1 MKKLI
6 LPIMLLFL
14 AQTLNA
20 QLFPLQRTE
29 AAQEQQINQLMQLP
43 QPQKGHLEFLGIPI
57 DGHIDVFTNLLGQ
70 KWLSFS
76 KKEDNRAILSGS
88 FAGYD
93 DCKIYVYYSVATDQR
108 AWRVDV
114 EIPASSINPWS
125 SLEADYIYLKDGLTE
140 KYGTP
145 RQKMRQQP
153 FFDRHGNIVYVE
165 KSKKDSEGLSLFD
178 TESGRILLE
187 IANLEKNDDQFGIR
201 LSYIDTENEQKKDK
215 DFMAMLATSLNNA
228 LNKDLTYIPTP
239 EIAFLPQPE
248 KGHLEFMGVP
258 IDGNLKAFT
267 GYLQFQ
273 SGMQKV
279 KKEGKTS
286 ILSGHFAGYKDC
298 KIYIFSYSDDLEVW
312 RTGLE
317 IPSTAFETQE
327 EFEAVYIALNNG
339 LTDIYGAPVNG
350 AFRTENGRIELH
362 NATRNDKGKI
372 TACIRLSYTDTE
384 NEQKKDAAFKSDL

>member
-6 LPIMLLFL
+6 LPIMFLFL

-70 KWLSFS
+70 KWLSSS

-140 KYGTP
+140 KYGVP
-145 RQKMRQQP
+145 RQKMRQLP
-153 FFDRHGNIVYVE
+153 FRDRTGNTIYIENDPNPEFETINGKV
-165 KSKKDSEGLSLFD
+165 SLAI
-178 TESGRILLE
+178 T
-187 IANLEKNDDQFGIR
+187 NLEKDDNKFGIR

-279 KKEGKTS
+279 KKEGKTN
-286 ILSGHFAGYKDC
+286 ILSGKFAGYKDC
-298 KIYIFSYSDDLEVW
+298 KIYVFSYSDDLEVW

-327 EFEAVYIALNNG
+327 EFEAVYIALNKG

-350 AFRTENGRIELH
+350 AFRTENGRIELY

-372 TACIRLSYTDTE
+372 AACIRLSYTDTE

>member
-14 AQTLNA
+14 AQTLHA

-29 AAQEQQINQLMQLP
+29 EANQLMQLP
-43 QPQKGHLEFLGIPI
+43 QPQKGHLEFLGVPI

-70 KWLSFS
+70 KWISLS
-76 KKEDNRAILSGS
+76 KKEDNKAILSGD
-88 FAGYD
+88 FAGFE
-93 DCKIYVYYSVATDQR
+93 DCKIYAYYSIAEDQR

-114 EIPASSINPWS
+114 EIPASPISPWS
-125 SLEADYIYLKDGLTE
+125 SLKEDFNYLKNGLTE
-140 KYGTP
+140 KYGVSQQTTI
-145 RQKMRQQP
+145 QQP
-153 FFDRHGNIVYVE
+153 FYDRHGNIVYVE
-165 KSKKDSEGLSLFD
+165 EFKKHFVDISPSNGHISLKI
-178 TESGRILLE
+178 T
-187 IANLEKNDDQFGIR
+187 NLEKDDNKFGIR
-201 LSYIDTENEQKKDK
+201 LSYIDTENEQKKDEA
-215 DFMAMLATSLNNA
+215 FIAMIVAP
-228 LNKDLTYIPTP
+228 LTNHAIPI
-239 EIAFLPQPE
+239 EIASLPQPE

-258 IDGNLKAFT
+258 IDGNLRAFRE
-267 GYLQFQ
+267 YLQIQ

-279 KKEGKTS
+279 KNEGKTS
-286 ILSGHFAGYKDC
+286 ILFGKFAGYKDC
-298 KIYIFSYSDDLEVW
+298 RIYIFSYSDDLEVW

-327 EFEAVYIALNNG
+327 EFEAVRTALNNG

-350 AFRTENGRIELH
+350 AFRTENGRIELYP
-362 NATRNDKGKI
+362 ASRNDKGKI

>member
-20 QLFPLQRTE
+20 QLFSLQSRE
-29 AAQEQQINQLMQLP
+29 EQLMQLP
-43 QPQKGHLEFLGIPI
+43 QPQKGHLEFLGVPI

-76 KKEDNRAILSGS
+76 KKEDNKAILSGS

-93 DCKIYVYYSVATDQR
+93 DCKIYAYYSEIADQR

-114 EIPASSINPWS
+114 EIPSSSISTWS

-145 RQKMRQQP
+145 RQIIRRQP

-165 KSKKDSEGLSLFD
+165 KTKKDSEGLSLFD
-178 TESGRILLE
+178 TENGRILLE
-187 IANLEKNDDQFGIR
+187 IANLEKDDDQFGIR

-215 DFMAMLATSLNNA
+215 AFIAMITAP
-228 LNKDLTYIPTP
+228 LTNHAIPI
-239 EIAFLPQPE
+239 EIASLPQPE

-258 IDGNLKAFT
+258 IDGNLQAFRE
-267 GYLQFQ
+267 YLQIQ

-279 KKEGKTS
+279 KNEGKTS
-286 ILSGHFAGYKDC
+286 ILFGKFAGYKDC
-298 KIYIFSYSDDLEVW
+298 RIYIFSYSDDLEVW

-327 EFEAVYIALNNG
+327 EFEAVYIALNKG

-350 AFRTENGRIELH
+350 AFRTENGRIELY

>member
-20 QLFPLQRTE
+20 QLFRLQRTE
-29 AAQEQQINQLMQLP
+29 TMQVQQINQLSQLP
-43 QPQKGHLEFLGIPI
+43 QPQKGHLEFLGVPI
-57 DGHIDVFTNLLGQ
+57 DGHIDVLTNLLEQ
-70 KWLSFS
+70 KGLSFS
-76 KKEDNRAILSGS
+76 KKEDNRAIFSGR
-88 FAGYD
+88 FVGYD
-93 DCKIYVYYSVATDQR
+93 DCKIYAYYSIAEDQR

-114 EIPASSINPWS
+114 EIPASSISPWS
-125 SLEADYIYLKDGLTE
+125 SLEADFSYLKDGLTK

-145 RQKMRQQP
+145 RQKMRQLP
-153 FFDRHGNIVYVE
+153 FRDRTGNTIYIENDPNPEFETMNGKV
-165 KSKKDSEGLSLFD
+165 SLAI
-178 TESGRILLE
+178 T
-187 IANLEKNDDQFGIR
+187 NLEKDDNKFGIR
-201 LSYIDTENEQKKDK
+201 LSYIDTENEQKKDEA
-215 DFMAMLATSLNNA
+215 FIAMIVAPLNNT
-228 LNKDLTYIPTP
+228 LNKDLIFTP
-239 EIAFLPQPE
+239 ALEIASLPQPE

-258 IDGNLKAFT
+258 IDGNLKVFT
-267 GYLQFQ
+267 EYLRFQ

-286 ILSGHFAGYKDC
+286 ILFGKFAGYKDC

-317 IPSTAFETQE
+317 IPSTAFEAQG
-327 EFEAVYIALNNG
+327 EFEAVYTALNNG
-339 LTDIYGAPVNG
+339 LTVTYGAPVNG
-350 AFRTENGRIELH
+350 AFHTENGRIELYT
-362 NATRNDKGKI
+362 ASRNDKGKI

>member
-20 QLFPLQRTE
+20 QLFQLQSRE
-29 AAQEQQINQLMQLP
+29 GKIEQLMQLP
-43 QPQKGHLEFLGIPI
+43 QPQKGHLEFLGVPI

-76 KKEDNRAILSGS
+76 KKEDNRAIFSGD

-93 DCKIYVYYSVATDQR
+93 DCKIYAYYSIAEDQR
-108 AWRVDV
+108 AWRVNV
-114 EIPASSINPWS
+114 EIPASSISPWS
-125 SLEADYIYLKDGLTE
+125 SLETDYIYLKDGLSE
-140 KYGTP
+140 KYGAP
-145 RQKMRQQP
+145 RQIIRRQP

-178 TESGRILLE
+178 TENGRILLE
-187 IANLEKNDDQFGIR
+187 IANLGKDDDKFGIR
-201 LSYIDTENEQKKDK
+201 LSYIDTENEQKKDEA
-215 DFMAMLATSLNNA
+215 FIAMIVAP
-228 LNKDLTYIPTP
+228 LTNHAIPI
-239 EIAFLPQPE
+239 EIASLPQPE

-258 IDGNLKAFT
+258 IDGNLQAFRE
-267 GYLQFQ
+267 YLQIQ

-279 KKEGKTS
+279 KNEGKTS
-286 ILSGHFAGYKDC
+286 ILSGKFAGYKDC

-327 EFEAVYIALNNG
+327 EFEAVYIALNKG

-350 AFRTENGRIELH
+350 AFRTENGRIELY

>member
-29 AAQEQQINQLMQLP
+29 EANQLMQLP
-43 QPQKGHLEFLGIPI
+43 QPQKGHLEFLGVPI

-70 KWLSFS
+70 KWISLS
-76 KKEDNRAILSGS
+76 KKEDNKAILSGD

-93 DCKIYVYYSVATDQR
+93 DCKIYAYYSIAEDQR

-114 EIPASSINPWS
+114 EIPASSISPWS
-125 SLEADYIYLKDGLTE
+125 SLKEDFNYLKNGLTE
-140 KYGTP
+140 KYGVSQQTTI
-145 RQKMRQQP
+145 QQP
-153 FFDRHGNIVYVE
+153 FYDRHGNIVYVE
-165 KSKKDSEGLSLFD
+165 EFKKHFVDISPSNGHISLKI
-178 TESGRILLE
+178 T
-187 IANLEKNDDQFGIR
+187 NLEKDDNKFGIR
-201 LSYIDTENEQKKDK
+201 LSYIDTENEQKKDEA
-215 DFMAMLATSLNNA
+215 FIAMIVAP
-228 LNKDLTYIPTP
+228 LTNHAIPI
-239 EIAFLPQPE
+239 EIASLPQPE

-258 IDGNLKAFT
+258 IDGNLRAFRE
-267 GYLQFQ
+267 YLQIQ

-286 ILSGHFAGYKDC
+286 ILFGKFAGYKDC
-298 KIYIFSYSDDLEVW
+298 RIYIFSYSDDLEVW

-327 EFEAVYIALNNG
+327 EFEAVYIALNKG

-350 AFRTENGRIELH
+350 AFRTENGRIELYP
-362 NATRNDKGKI
+362 ASRNDKGKI

>member
-43 QPQKGHLEFLGIPI
+43 QPQKGHLEFLGVPI

-93 DCKIYVYYSVATDQR
+93 DCKIYVYYSIAEDQR

-145 RQKMRQQP
+145 RQIIRRQP

-187 IANLEKNDDQFGIR
+187 IANLEKDDDQFGIR
-201 LSYIDTENEQKKDK
+201 LSYIDTENEQKKDEA
-215 DFMAMLATSLNNA
+215 FIAMITAP
-228 LNKDLTYIPTP
+228 LNKDLTYTPTP

-279 KKEGKTS
+279 KNEGKTS
-286 ILSGHFAGYKDC
+286 ILFGKFAGYKDC
-298 KIYIFSYSDDLEVW
+298 RIYIFSYSDDLEVW

-327 EFEAVYIALNNG
+327 EFEAVYTALNNG

-350 AFRTENGRIELH
+350 AFRTENGRIELY
-362 NATRNDKGKI
+362 NATRNDKGKA

>member
-29 AAQEQQINQLMQLP
+29 AAQEQQANQLMQLP
-43 QPQKGHLEFLGIPI
+43 QPQKGHLEFLDVPI

-93 DCKIYVYYSVATDQR
+93 DCKIYAYYSVATDQR

-114 EIPASSINPWS
+114 EIPASSISPWS
-125 SLEADYIYLKDGLTE
+125 SLEADYIYLKDELTE
-140 KYGTP
+140 KYGVP
-145 RQKMRQQP
+145 RQKMRQLP
-153 FFDRHGNIVYVE
+153 FRDRTGNTIYIENDPNPEFETINGKV
-165 KSKKDSEGLSLFD
+165 SLAI
-178 TESGRILLE
+178 T
-187 IANLEKNDDQFGIR
+187 NLEKDDNKFGIR

-279 KKEGKTS
+279 KKEGKTN
-286 ILSGHFAGYKDC
+286 ILSGKFAGYKDC
-298 KIYIFSYSDDLEVW
+298 KIYVFSYSDDLEVW

-317 IPSTAFETQE
+317 IPSTAFETQT
-327 EFEAVYIALNNG
+327 EFISVYVALNAN
-339 LTDIYGAPVNG
+339 LIEKYGAPVNG
-350 AFRTENGRIELH
+350 AFHTENGRIELYT
-362 NATRNDKGKI
+362 ATRNDKGKI

>member
-6 LPIMLLFL
+6 LPIMFLFL

-93 DCKIYVYYSVATDQR
+93 DCKIYAYYSVATDQR

-114 EIPASSINPWS
+114 EIPASSISPWS
-125 SLEADYIYLKDGLTE
+125 SLEADYIYLKDELTE
-140 KYGTP
+140 KYGVP
-145 RQKMRQQP
+145 RQKMRQLP
-153 FFDRHGNIVYVE
+153 FRDRTGNTIYIENDPNPEFETINGKV
-165 KSKKDSEGLSLFD
+165 SLAI
-178 TESGRILLE
+178 T
-187 IANLEKNDDQFGIR
+187 NLEKDDNKFGIR
-201 LSYIDTENEQKKDK
+201 LSYIDTENKQKKDK

-279 KKEGKTS
+279 KKEGKTN
-286 ILSGHFAGYKDC
+286 ILSGKFAGYKDC
-298 KIYIFSYSDDLEVW
+298 KIYVFSYSDDLEVW

-317 IPSTAFETQE
+317 IPSTAFETQT
-327 EFEAVYIALNNG
+327 EFISVYVALNAN
-339 LTDIYGAPVNG
+339 LIEKYGAPVNG
-350 AFRTENGRIELH
+350 AFHTENGRIELYT
-362 NATRNDKGKI
+362 ATRNDKGKI

>member
-6 LPIMLLFL
+6 LPIMFLFL

-70 KWLSFS
+70 KWLSSS

-114 EIPASSINPWS
+114 EIPASSISPWS
-125 SLEADYIYLKDGLTE
+125 SLEADYIYLKDELTE
-140 KYGTP
+140 KYGVP
-145 RQKMRQQP
+145 RQKMRQLP
-153 FFDRHGNIVYVE
+153 FRDRTGNTIYIENDPNPEFETINGKV
-165 KSKKDSEGLSLFD
+165 SLAI
-178 TESGRILLE
+178 T
-187 IANLEKNDDQFGIR
+187 NLEKDDNKFGIR

-279 KKEGKTS
+279 KKEGKTN
-286 ILSGHFAGYKDC
+286 ILSGKFAGYKDC
-298 KIYIFSYSDDLEVW
+298 KIYVFSYSDDLEVW

-317 IPSTAFETQE
+317 IPSTAFETQT
-327 EFEAVYIALNNG
+327 EFISVYVALNAN
-339 LTDIYGAPVNG
+339 LIEKYGAPVNG
-350 AFRTENGRIELH
+350 AFHTENGRIELYT
-362 NATRNDKGKI
+362 ATRNDKGKI

>member
-20 QLFPLQRTE
+20 QLFQLQPRE
-29 AAQEQQINQLMQLP
+29 EKIEQLMQLP
-43 QPQKGHLEFLGIPI
+43 QPQKGHLEFLGVPI
-57 DGHIDVFTNLLGQ
+57 DGHIDVFINLLEQ
-70 KWLSFS
+70 KWLSSS

-88 FAGYD
+88 FAGFE
-93 DCKIYVYYSVATDQR
+93 DCKIYAYYSVIADQR

-114 EIPASSINPWS
+114 EIPSSSISTWS

-145 RQKMRQQP
+145 RQIIRRQP
-153 FFDRHGNIVYVE
+153 FYDRHGNIAYV
-165 KSKKDSEGLSLFD
+165 KVSKKDYEDFSLFD
-178 TESGRILLE
+178 TENGKILLG
-187 IANLEKNDDQFGIR
+187 IANLEKDDNKFGIR
-201 LSYIDTENEQKKDK
+201 LSYIDTENEQKKDEA
-215 DFMAMLATSLNNA
+215 FIAMITAP
-228 LNKDLTYIPTP
+228 LNKDLTYTPTP

-258 IDGNLKAFT
+258 IDGNLQAFRE
-267 GYLQFQ
+267 YLQIQ

-279 KKEGKTS
+279 KNEGKTS
-286 ILSGHFAGYKDC
+286 ILFGKFAGYKDC
-298 KIYIFSYSDDLEVW
+298 RIYIFSYSDDLEVW

-317 IPSTAFETQE
+317 IPSTAFEAQG
-327 EFEAVYIALNNG
+327 EFEAVYTALNNG
-339 LTDIYGAPVNG
+339 LTVTYGAPVNG

-362 NATRNDKGKI
+362 TASRNDKGKI

>member
-1 MKKLI
+1 
-6 LPIMLLFL
+6 
-14 AQTLNA
+14 
-20 QLFPLQRTE
+20 
-29 AAQEQQINQLMQLP
+29 MQLP
-43 QPQKGHLEFLGIPI
+43 QPQKGHLEFLGVPI

-76 KKEDNRAILSGS
+76 KKEDNRAIFSGD

-93 DCKIYVYYSVATDQR
+93 DCKIYVYYNSIAEDQR

-114 EIPASSINPWS
+114 EIPASTINPWS

-140 KYGTP
+140 KYGTS
-145 RQKMRQQP
+145 RQIIRRQP
-153 FFDRHGNIVYVE
+153 FYDRHGNIAYV
-165 KSKKDSEGLSLFD
+165 KVSKKDYEDFSLFD
-178 TESGRILLE
+178 TENGKILLG
-187 IANLEKNDDQFGIR
+187 IANLEKDDNKFGIR
-201 LSYIDTENEQKKDK
+201 LSYIDTENEQKKDEA
-215 DFMAMLATSLNNA
+215 FIAMITAP
-228 LNKDLTYIPTP
+228 LNKDLTYTPTP

-258 IDGNLKAFT
+258 IDGNLQAFRE
-267 GYLQFQ
+267 YLQIQ

-279 KKEGKTS
+279 KNEGKTS
-286 ILSGHFAGYKDC
+286 ILFGKFAGYKDC
-298 KIYIFSYSDDLEVW
+298 RIYIFSYSDDLEVW

-327 EFEAVYIALNNG
+327 EFEAVYIALNKG

-350 AFRTENGRIELH
+350 AFRTENGRIELYT
-362 NATRNDKGKI
+362 ATRNDKGKI
-372 TACIRLSYTDTE
+372 TVCIRLSYTDTE

>member
-6 LPIMLLFL
+6 LPIMFLFL

-140 KYGTP
+140 KYGVP
-145 RQKMRQQP
+145 RQKMRQLP
-153 FFDRHGNIVYVE
+153 FRDRTGNTIYIENDPNPEFETINGKV
-165 KSKKDSEGLSLFD
+165 SLAI
-178 TESGRILLE
+178 T
-187 IANLEKNDDQFGIR
+187 NLEKDDNKFGIR

-279 KKEGKTS
+279 KKEGKTN
-286 ILSGHFAGYKDC
+286 ILSGKFAGYKDC
-298 KIYIFSYSDDLEVW
+298 KIYVFSYSDDLEVW

-327 EFEAVYIALNNG
+327 EFEAVYIALNKG

-350 AFRTENGRIELH
+350 AFRTENGRIELY

>member
-20 QLFPLQRTE
+20 QLFPLQSRE
-29 AAQEQQINQLMQLP
+29 GKIEQLMQLP
-43 QPQKGHLEFLGIPI
+43 QPQKGHLEFLGVPI
-57 DGHIDVFTNLLGQ
+57 DGHIDVFINLLEQ

-76 KKEDNRAILSGS
+76 QKEDNRAIFSGD

-93 DCKIYVYYSVATDQR
+93 DCKIYAYYSIAEDQR

-140 KYGTP
+140 KYGTS
-145 RQKMRQQP
+145 RQIIRRQP
-153 FFDRHGNIVYVE
+153 FYDRHGNIAYV
-165 KSKKDSEGLSLFD
+165 KVSKKDYEDFSLFD
-178 TESGRILLE
+178 TENGKILLG
-187 IANLEKNDDQFGIR
+187 IANLEKDDNKFGIR
-201 LSYIDTENEQKKDK
+201 LSYIDTENEQKKDEA
-215 DFMAMLATSLNNA
+215 FIAMIVAP
-228 LNKDLTYIPTP
+228 LTNHAIPI
-239 EIAFLPQPE
+239 EIASLPQPE

-258 IDGNLKAFT
+258 IDGNLRAFRE
-267 GYLQFQ
+267 YLQIQ

-279 KKEGKTS
+279 KNEGKTS
-286 ILSGHFAGYKDC
+286 ILFGKFAGYKDC
-298 KIYIFSYSDDLEVW
+298 RIYIFSYSDDLEVW

-327 EFEAVYIALNNG
+327 EFEAVYIALNKG

-350 AFRTENGRIELH
+350 AFRTENGRIELYP
-362 NATRNDKGKI
+362 ASRNDKGKI

>member
-20 QLFPLQRTE
+20 QLFQLQPRE
-29 AAQEQQINQLMQLP
+29 EKIEQLMQLP
-43 QPQKGHLEFLGIPI
+43 QPQKGHLEFLGVPI
-57 DGHIDVFTNLLGQ
+57 DGHIDVFINLLEQ
-70 KWLSFS
+70 KWLSSS
-76 KKEDNRAILSGS
+76 KKEDNRAILSGD
-88 FAGYD
+88 FAGFE
-93 DCKIYVYYSVATDQR
+93 DCKIYAYYSVIADQR

-114 EIPASSINPWS
+114 EIPSSSISTWS

-145 RQKMRQQP
+145 RQIIRRQP
-153 FFDRHGNIVYVE
+153 FYDRHGNIAYV
-165 KSKKDSEGLSLFD
+165 KVSKKDYEDFSLFD
-178 TESGRILLE
+178 TENGKILLG
-187 IANLEKNDDQFGIR
+187 IANLEKDDNKFGIR
-201 LSYIDTENEQKKDK
+201 LSYIDTENEQKKDEA
-215 DFMAMLATSLNNA
+215 FIAMITAP
-228 LNKDLTYIPTP
+228 LNKDLTYTPTP

-258 IDGNLKAFT
+258 IDGNLQAFRE
-267 GYLQFQ
+267 YLQIQ

-279 KKEGKTS
+279 KNEGKTS
-286 ILSGHFAGYKDC
+286 ILFGKFAGYKDC
-298 KIYIFSYSDDLEVW
+298 RIYIFSYSDDLEVW

-327 EFEAVYIALNNG
+327 EFEAVYIALNKG

-350 AFRTENGRIELH
+350 AFRTENGRIELY

>member
-29 AAQEQQINQLMQLP
+29 ASLEQQANQLMQLP
-43 QPQKGHLEFLGIPI
+43 QPQKGHLEFLDVPI
-57 DGHIDVFTNLLGQ
+57 DGHIDVLTNLLEQ
-70 KWLSFS
+70 KGLSFS
-76 KKEDNRAILSGS
+76 KKEDNRAIFSGD

-93 DCKIYVYYSVATDQR
+93 DCKIYAYYSIAEDQR

-145 RQKMRQQP
+145 RQIIRRQP

-165 KSKKDSEGLSLFD
+165 EFKKHFVDISPSNGHISLKI
-178 TESGRILLE
+178 T
-187 IANLEKNDDQFGIR
+187 NLEKKDDQFGIR
-201 LSYIDTENEQKKDK
+201 LSYIDTENEQKKDEA
-215 DFMAMLATSLNNA
+215 FIAMITAP
-228 LNKDLTYIPTP
+228 LNKDLTYRPTP

-279 KKEGKTS
+279 KKEGKTN
-286 ILSGHFAGYKDC
+286 ILSGKFAGYKDC
-298 KIYIFSYSDDLEVW
+298 KIYVFSYSDDLEVW

>member
-6 LPIMLLFL
+6 LPIMFLFL

-43 QPQKGHLEFLGIPI
+43 QPQKGHLKFLGIPI

-140 KYGTP
+140 KYGVP
-145 RQKMRQQP
+145 RQKMRQLP
-153 FFDRHGNIVYVE
+153 FRDRTGNTIYIENDPNPEFETINGKV
-165 KSKKDSEGLSLFD
+165 SLAI
-178 TESGRILLE
+178 T
-187 IANLEKNDDQFGIR
+187 NLEKDDNKFGIR

-286 ILSGHFAGYKDC
+286 ILSGKFAGYKDC
-298 KIYIFSYSDDLEVW
+298 KIYVFSYSDDLEVW

-317 IPSTAFETQE
+317 IPSTAFETQT
-327 EFEAVYIALNNG
+327 EFISVYVALNAN
-339 LTDIYGAPVNG
+339 LIEKYGAPVNG
-350 AFRTENGRIELH
+350 AFRTENGRIELYT
-362 NATRNDKGKI
+362 ATRNDKGKT

-384 NEQKKDAAFKSDL
+384 NEKKKDAAFKSDL

>member
-14 AQTLNA
+14 TQTLNA

-29 AAQEQQINQLMQLP
+29 ASLEQQANQLMQLP
-43 QPQKGHLEFLGIPI
+43 QPQKGHLEFLDVPI
-57 DGHIDVFTNLLGQ
+57 DGHIDVLTNLLEQ
-70 KWLSFS
+70 KGLSFS
-76 KKEDNRAILSGS
+76 KKEDNRAIFSGD

-93 DCKIYVYYSVATDQR
+93 DCKIYAYYSIAEDQR

-125 SLEADYIYLKDGLTE
+125 SLEADYIYLKDELTE
-140 KYGTP
+140 KYGVP
-145 RQKMRQQP
+145 RQKMRQLP
-153 FFDRHGNIVYVE
+153 FRDRTGNTIYIENDPNPEFETINGKV
-165 KSKKDSEGLSLFD
+165 SLAI
-178 TESGRILLE
+178 T
-187 IANLEKNDDQFGIR
+187 NLEKDDNKFGIR
-201 LSYIDTENEQKKDK
+201 LSYIDTENEQKKDEA
-215 DFMAMLATSLNNA
+215 FIAMIVAP
-228 LNKDLTYIPTP
+228 LTNHAIPI
-239 EIAFLPQPE
+239 EIASLPQPE

-258 IDGNLKAFT
+258 IDGNLRAFRE
-267 GYLQFQ
+267 YLQFQ

-279 KKEGKTS
+279 KKEGKTN
-286 ILSGHFAGYKDC
+286 ILSGKFAGYKDC

-327 EFEAVYIALNNG
+327 EFEAVYTALNNG

-350 AFRTENGRIELH
+350 AFRTENGRIELY
-362 NATRNDKGKI
+362 NATRNDKGKT

>member
-29 AAQEQQINQLMQLP
+29 EANQLMQLP
-43 QPQKGHLEFLGIPI
+43 QPQKGHLEFLGVPI

-70 KWLSFS
+70 KWISLS
-76 KKEDNRAILSGS
+76 KKEDNKAILSGD

-93 DCKIYVYYSVATDQR
+93 DCKIYAYYSIAEDQR

-114 EIPASSINPWS
+114 EIPASSISPWS
-125 SLEADYIYLKDGLTE
+125 SLKEDFNYLKNGLTE
-140 KYGTP
+140 KYGVSQQTTI
-145 RQKMRQQP
+145 QQP
-153 FFDRHGNIVYVE
+153 FYDRHGNIVYVE
-165 KSKKDSEGLSLFD
+165 EFKKHFVDISPSNGHISLKI
-178 TESGRILLE
+178 T
-187 IANLEKNDDQFGIR
+187 NLEKDDNKFGIR
-201 LSYIDTENEQKKDK
+201 LSYIDTENEQKKDEA
-215 DFMAMLATSLNNA
+215 FIAMIVAP
-228 LNKDLTYIPTP
+228 LTNHAIPI
-239 EIAFLPQPE
+239 EIASLPQPE

-258 IDGNLKAFT
+258 IDGNLRAFRE
-267 GYLQFQ
+267 YLQIQ

-279 KKEGKTS
+279 KNEGKTS
-286 ILSGHFAGYKDC
+286 ILFGKFAGYKDC
-298 KIYIFSYSDDLEVW
+298 RIYIFSYSDDLEVW

-327 EFEAVYIALNNG
+327 EFEAVYIALNKG

-350 AFRTENGRIELH
+350 AFRTENGRIELYP
-362 NATRNDKGKI
+362 ASRNDKGKI

>member
-29 AAQEQQINQLMQLP
+29 EANQLMQLP
-43 QPQKGHLEFLGIPI
+43 QPQKGHLEFLGVPI

-70 KWLSFS
+70 KWISLS
-76 KKEDNRAILSGS
+76 KKEDNKAILSGD

-114 EIPASSINPWS
+114 EIPASSISPWS
-125 SLEADYIYLKDGLTE
+125 SLKEDFNYLKNGLTE
-140 KYGTP
+140 KYGVSQQTTI
-145 RQKMRQQP
+145 QQP
-153 FFDRHGNIVYVE
+153 FYDRHGNIVYVE
-165 KSKKDSEGLSLFD
+165 EFKKHFVDISPSNGHISLKI
-178 TESGRILLE
+178 T
-187 IANLEKNDDQFGIR
+187 NLEKDDNKFGIR
-201 LSYIDTENEQKKDK
+201 LSYIDTENEQKKDEA
-215 DFMAMLATSLNNA
+215 FIAMIVAP
-228 LNKDLTYIPTP
+228 LTNHAIPI
-239 EIAFLPQPE
+239 EIASLPQPE

-258 IDGNLKAFT
+258 IDGNLRAFRE
-267 GYLQFQ
+267 YLQIQ

-279 KKEGKTS
+279 KNEGKTS
-286 ILSGHFAGYKDC
+286 ILFGKFAGYKDC
-298 KIYIFSYSDDLEVW
+298 RIYIFSYSDDLEVW

-350 AFRTENGRIELH
+350 TFRTENGRIELYP
-362 NATRNDKGKI
+362 ASRNDKGKI

-384 NEQKKDAAFKSDL
+384 NEQKKDTAFKSNL

>member
-6 LPIMLLFL
+6 LPIMFLFL

-20 QLFPLQRTE
+20 QLFSLQSRE
-29 AAQEQQINQLMQLP
+29 EQLMQLP
-43 QPQKGHLEFLGIPI
+43 QPQKGHLEFLDVPI

-76 KKEDNRAILSGS
+76 KKEDNKAILSGS

-93 DCKIYVYYSVATDQR
+93 DCKIYAYYSEIADQR

-114 EIPASSINPWS
+114 EIPSSSISTWS

-145 RQKMRQQP
+145 RQIIRRQP

-165 KSKKDSEGLSLFD
+165 KTKKDSEGLSLFD
-178 TESGRILLE
+178 TENGRILLE
-187 IANLEKNDDQFGIR
+187 IANLEKDDDQFGIR

-215 DFMAMLATSLNNA
+215 AFIAMITAP
-228 LNKDLTYIPTP
+228 LTNHAIPI
-239 EIAFLPQPE
+239 EIASLPQPK

-258 IDGNLKAFT
+258 IDGNLRAFRE
-267 GYLQFQ
+267 YLQIQ

-279 KKEGKTS
+279 KKEGKTN
-286 ILSGHFAGYKDC
+286 ILSGYFAGYKDC

-350 AFRTENGRIELH
+350 AFRTENGRIELYT
-362 NATRNDKGKI
+362 ATRNDKGKT

>member
-14 AQTLNA
+14 VQTLNA

-29 AAQEQQINQLMQLP
+29 EANQLMQLP
-43 QPQKGHLEFLGIPI
+43 QPQKGHLEFLGVPI

-70 KWLSFS
+70 KWISLS
-76 KKEDNRAILSGS
+76 KKEDNKAILSGD

-93 DCKIYVYYSVATDQR
+93 DCKIYAYYSIAEDQR

-114 EIPASSINPWS
+114 EIPASSISPWS
-125 SLEADYIYLKDGLTE
+125 SLKEDFNYLKNGLTE
-140 KYGTP
+140 KYGVSQQTTI
-145 RQKMRQQP
+145 QQP
-153 FFDRHGNIVYVE
+153 FYDRHGNIVYVE
-165 KSKKDSEGLSLFD
+165 EFKKHFVDISPSNGHISLKI
-178 TESGRILLE
+178 T
-187 IANLEKNDDQFGIR
+187 NLEKDDNKFGIR
-201 LSYIDTENEQKKDK
+201 LSYIDTENEQKKDEA
-215 DFMAMLATSLNNA
+215 FIAMIVAP
-228 LNKDLTYIPTP
+228 LTNHAIPI
-239 EIAFLPQPE
+239 EIASLPQPE
-248 KGHLEFMGVP
+248 KGHSEFIGVP
-258 IDGNLKAFT
+258 IDGNLRAFRE
-267 GYLQFQ
+267 YLQIQ

-279 KKEGKTS
+279 KNEGKTS
-286 ILSGHFAGYKDC
+286 ILFGKFAGYKDC
-298 KIYIFSYSDDLEVW
+298 RIYIFSYSDDLEVW

-327 EFEAVYIALNNG
+327 EFEAVYTALNNG

-350 AFRTENGRIELH
+350 AFRTENGRIELY
-362 NATRNDKGKI
+362 NATRNDKGKT

>member
-6 LPIMLLFL
+6 LPIMFLFL

-20 QLFPLQRTE
+20 QLFQLQPRE
-29 AAQEQQINQLMQLP
+29 EKIEQLMQLP
-43 QPQKGHLEFLGIPI
+43 QPQKGHLEFLGVPI
-57 DGHIDVFTNLLGQ
+57 DGHIDVFINLLEQ
-70 KWLSFS
+70 KWLSSS

-88 FAGYD
+88 FAGFE
-93 DCKIYVYYSVATDQR
+93 DCKIYAYYSVITDQR

-114 EIPASSINPWS
+114 EIPSSSISTWS

-145 RQKMRQQP
+145 RQIIRRQP
-153 FFDRHGNIVYVE
+153 FYDRHGNIAYV
-165 KSKKDSEGLSLFD
+165 KVSKKDYEDFSLFD
-178 TESGRILLE
+178 TENGKILLG
-187 IANLEKNDDQFGIR
+187 IANLEKDDNKFGIR
-201 LSYIDTENEQKKDK
+201 LSYIDTENEQKKDEA
-215 DFMAMLATSLNNA
+215 FIAMITAP
-228 LNKDLTYIPTP
+228 LNKDLTYTPTP

-258 IDGNLKAFT
+258 IDGNLQAFRE
-267 GYLQFQ
+267 YLQIQ

-279 KKEGKTS
+279 KNEGKTS
-286 ILSGHFAGYKDC
+286 ILFGKFAGYKDC
-298 KIYIFSYSDDLEVW
+298 RIYIFSYSDDLEVW

-327 EFEAVYIALNNG
+327 EFEAVYIALNKG

-350 AFRTENGRIELH
+350 AFRTENGRIELYT
-362 NATRNDKGKI
+362 ATRNDKGKI

>member
-29 AAQEQQINQLMQLP
+29 EANQLMQLP

-93 DCKIYVYYSVATDQR
+93 DCKIYAYYSIAEDQR

-145 RQKMRQQP
+145 RQIIRRQP

-165 KSKKDSEGLSLFD
+165 EFKKHFVDISPSNGHISLKI
-178 TESGRILLE
+178 T
-187 IANLEKNDDQFGIR
+187 NLEKKDDQFGIR
-201 LSYIDTENEQKKDK
+201 LSYIDTENEQKKDEA
-215 DFMAMLATSLNNA
+215 FIAMITAP
-228 LNKDLTYIPTP
+228 LNKDLTYTPTP

-279 KKEGKTS
+279 KKEGKTN
-286 ILSGHFAGYKDC
+286 ILSGKFAGYKDC

-327 EFEAVYIALNNG
+327 EFEAVRTALNNG
-339 LTDIYGAPVNG
+339 LSDIYGAPVNG

-372 TACIRLSYTDTE
+372 TTCIRLSYTDTE

>member
-298 KIYIFSYSDDLEVW
+298 KIYVFSYSDDLEVW

-384 NEQKKDAAFKSDL
+384 NEEKKDAAFKSDL